1 MPGKGY
7 SAETFSINDG
17 RKSIDLYIRGLNL
30 HRGIRSFGYK
40 CVFSWI
46 CNSNTD
52 KKTYIELSHIYNIC
66 FIPFIDIYLNDFLSK
81 TQFKWT

>member
-40 CVFSWI
+40 CLFM
-46 CNSNTD
+46 NM
-52 KKTYIELSHIYNIC
+52 
-66 FIPFIDIYLNDFLSK
+66 
-81 TQFKWT
+81 